1 MAAFFINFGG
11 IMFKKERVDP
21 IRLIWLFAGSLI
33 INTGISFIWPLTT
46 IYIHDYLN
54 KSLTMA
60 GIILFI
66 NSAFTM
72 LGNAL
77 GGWLFDRWHP
87 YQTVLI
93 GVTTGSISTLL
104 LVLFHGWPAYPILL
118 VTLGLGNGIVVTGLN
133 SIATLIKSRN
143 PSYVF
148 NVLYFTQNLG
158 LVFGSL
164 MVGFILPYGITYIFL
179 LAFIM
184 FLFLNIVVFLE
195 YRGLNQAHAEKHSSA
210 VADDYQQKIPNGAIH
225 AIIAILGCVFAAWI
239 AYEQWNSNISSYM
252 LSLHMSVRSY
262 SLLWTLN
269 AVLIVTLQ
277 PFLTHFDDWLTQHLH
292 GRLYLGFSLFGLA
305 FLLLI
310 GTNHYAVFATSM
322 ATLTLGEILAF
333 PAVSTFVNDRAS
345 AKDKGKFQGIV
356 QSVTSAGRAF
366 GPLIGALIIDHSSY
380 LVLFIFCTVIVL
392 ISIISFASVNL
403 ISRKTKKVD

>member
-1 MAAFFINFGG
+1 MHTQ
-11 IMFKKERVDP
+11 KKIDP

-33 INTGISFIWPLTT
+33 VNTGISFIWPLTT
-46 IYIHDYLN
+46 IYIHNYLHE
-54 KSLTMA
+54 SLTVA
-60 GIILFI
+60 GIVLFI

-77 GGWLFDRWHP
+77 GGWLFDKWHP
-87 YQTVLI
+87 YQTILT
-93 GVTTGSISTLL
+93 GVSIATMSTGL

-118 VTLGLGNGIVVTGLN
+118 ITLGLGNGIVVTGLN
-133 SIATLIKSRN
+133 SIATLIKSKN

-184 FLFLNIVVFLE
+184 FAFLTTVVFFN
-195 YRGLNQAHAEKHSSA
+195 YKGLNKAHAQKRNA
-210 VADDYQQKIPNGAIH
+210 PQYQTDVQESKS
-225 AIIAILGCVFAAWI
+225 ILTTLGPILLCVFAAWI
-239 AYEQWNSNISSYM
+239 AYEQWNSNISTYM
-252 LSLHMSVRSY
+252 LSLNMSVRSY

-277 PFLTHFDDWLTQHLH
+277 PFLTHFDDWLTDHLR
-292 GRLYLGFSLFGLA
+292 GRLYIGFTLFGLA
-305 FLLLI
+305 FLVLI
-310 GTNHYAVFATSM
+310 GVRQYFFFALSM
-322 ATLTLGEILAF
+322 ALLTIGEILAL
-333 PAVSTFVNDRAS
+333 PAVSTYVNEKAS
-345 AKDKGKFQGIV
+345 DANKGKYQGIV
-356 QSVTSAGRAF
+356 QSITSAGRAF

-380 LVLFIFCTVIVL
+380 LTLFIFCTVIVL
-392 ISIISFASVNL
+392 ACVLFFMLMNRISD
-403 ISRKTKKVD
+403 KEKVD